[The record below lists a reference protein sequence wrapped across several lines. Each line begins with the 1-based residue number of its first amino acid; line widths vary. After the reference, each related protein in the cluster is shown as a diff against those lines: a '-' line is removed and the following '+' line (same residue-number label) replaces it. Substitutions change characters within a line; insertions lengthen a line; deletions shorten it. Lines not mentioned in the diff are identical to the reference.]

1 MLYYFNSLV
10 QLIVRN
16 IISVIECFRANKKK
30 ILFTRHC
37 HRYCKTDGGMLG
49 TWRGD
54 LILHGSA
61 EWELIEGLLLQSV
74 DTIIDMR
81 VKIWCGAP
89 TG

>member
-10 QLIVRN
+10 QLIVWN
-16 IISVIECFRANKKK
+16 IISVTECFRANTK
-30 ILFTRHC
+30 IFFTRHR

-49 TWRGD
+49 TWRSD

-61 EWELIEGLLLQSV
+61 ERELIEGLLLQAV
-74 DTIIDMR
+74 DTITDMR
-81 VKIWCGAP
+81 VKIWCGAL